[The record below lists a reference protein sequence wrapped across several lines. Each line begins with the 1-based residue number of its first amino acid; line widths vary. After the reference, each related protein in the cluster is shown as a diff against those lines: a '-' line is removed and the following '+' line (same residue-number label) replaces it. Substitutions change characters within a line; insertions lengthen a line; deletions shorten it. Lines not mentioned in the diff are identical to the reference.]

1 MSARSQILAPQAIA
15 LHAHTNAHTM
25 KIPAQKKV
33 APQTS
38 EKGQY
43 PESTEGSKIAKEA
56 RKLGNMMSE
65 KDVESKFALAMSLI
79 YGGRPQQEP
88 CAGH

>member
-1 MSARSQILAPQAIA
+1 MKLQLNA
-15 LHAHTNAHTM
+15 LEATGS
-25 KIPAQKKV
+25 QKKA

-65 KDVESKFALAMSLI
+65 KEVESKFALAMSLMDRE
-79 YGGRPQQEP
+79 G
-88 CAGH
+88 